1 MKSIRK
7 SKDMANFLQLKAITF
22 ANKQTILKCY
32 RKGF

>member
-1 MKSIRK
+1 MKIIKK
-7 SKDMANFLQLKAITF
+7 SKEMANFLPLKAINF